1 MMKDKRDN
9 IEHQGV
15 VESVDGEHVRVNI
28 LQVAACSECKARS
41 LCSSSESKEKLID
54 VYERNAE
61 QKYRVGESVK
71 VCGTLSMGKQAVR
84 LAFSVPLVFTVVWML
99 IAMVWLKLGELMA
112 VGILGIILVLYFYII
127 YLNRDKMAKH
137 FAFWIE

>member
-1 MMKDKRDN
+1 MKDKRDK
-9 IEHQGV
+9 IEHLGV
-15 VESVDGEHVRVNI
+15 VESVEGDHVRVNI

-54 VYERNAE
+54 VYEQNAA
-61 QKYRVGESVK
+61 QKYRIGESVK

-84 LAFSVPLVFTVVWML
+84 MAFSIPLLFTVVWMFAAL
-99 IAMVWLKLGELMA
+99 VWLKLSELMS
-112 VGILGIILVLYFYII
+112 VGILVVILAVYFYII

>member
-1 MMKDKRDN
+1 MKDKRDK

-15 VESVDGEHVRVNI
+15 VESVEGDHVRVNI

-54 VYERNAE
+54 VYEQNAA
-61 QKYRVGESVK
+61 QKYRIGESVK

-84 LAFSVPLVFTVVWML
+84 MAFVDVCSTGVVEVERVDVGRQSCGDPCGVL
-99 IAMVWLKLGELMA
+99 LHHILK
-112 VGILGIILVLYFYII
+112 
-127 YLNRDKMAKH
+127 
-137 FAFWIE
+137 

>member
-1 MMKDKRDN
+1 MKDKRDK

-15 VESVDGEHVRVNI
+15 VESVEGDHVRVNI
-28 LQVAACSECKARS
+28 LQVAACSGCKARS

-54 VYERNAE
+54 VYEQNAA
-61 QKYRVGESVK
+61 QKYRIGEQVK

-84 LAFSVPLVFTVVWML
+84 MAFSVPLLFTVVWMFAAL
-99 IAMVWLKLGELMA
+99 VWLKLSELMS
-112 VGILGIILVLYFYII
+112 VGILVVILVVYFYII
-127 YLNRDKMAKH
+127 YLNKDKMAKH

>member
-1 MMKDKRDN
+1 MKDKRDK

-15 VESVDGEHVRVNI
+15 VESVEGDHVRVNI

-54 VYERNAE
+54 VYEQNAA
-61 QKYRVGESVK
+61 QKYRIGESVK

-84 LAFSVPLVFTVVWML
+84 MAFSIPLLFTVVWMFAAL
-99 IAMVWLKLGELMA
+99 VWLKLSELMS
-112 VGILGIILVLYFYII
+112 VGILVVILAVYFYII